1 MLCMLSYLL
10 KNVKTF
16 KKIFF
21 GIIFFMQKIENY
33 AQILIEA
40 FENNSDNFENF
51 LKKFKTFLEHKKE
64 IKLLPNIL
72 KKVEFLLENQKKS
85 GKSILILKNKKDL
98 EKFKTKINQIKTEY
112 NIKEL
117 EIKENKNI
125 VGGFIIKTKNMI
137 FDNSYKNSL
146 LKLYKKMIQ

>member
-1 MLCMLSYLL
+1 
-10 KNVKTF
+10 
-16 KKIFF
+16 
-21 GIIFFMQKIENY
+21 MQKIENY